1 VYRDKLFQPQAAHT
15 GPAVSLAILPFR
27 NASGDPALDWLG
39 SYMADILTTE
49 VGQSAQLRTVSPNNM
64 HQIFSDLRI
73 SSSTVLD
80 PAAISRVA
88 DSSKA
93 DRVVWGQYVKLGD
106 QIRIDAT
113 LQDIKNNRA
122 VPLKIEVPSEK
133 EIPGAIDRLADS
145 IRQKLALPDDVVKA
159 LKASS
164 FQPTSQSV
172 AALRDYNQG
181 VGFQR
186 EGRNLQAESQ
196 FEAATKEDPAFALAF
211 ARLAQ
216 TYSSLGRDS
225 EAEQSA
231 RKAVDLSQNLP
242 EAEKYL
248 VAAIRSQVT
257 KNYPEAIKANEDLAK
272 ASTGNY
278 RRNT

>member
-1 VYRDKLFQPQAAHT
+1 
-15 GPAVSLAILPFR
+15 
-27 NASGDPALDWLG
+27 
-39 SYMADILTTE
+39 M
-49 VGQSAQLRTVSPNNM
+49 
-64 HQIFSDLRI
+64 
-73 SSSTVLD
+73 LD

-113 LQDIKNNRA
+113 LQDIKNNRT

-172 AALRDYNQG
+172 DCLARLQP
-181 VGFQR
+181 
-186 EGRNLQAESQ
+186 GRRVSAGRQESSGASRNSKPRPRKTPPSRWL
-196 FEAATKEDPAFALAF
+196 FPGWRRPTAVWAATVKLSRRPAKLW
-211 ARLAQ
+211 
-216 TYSSLGRDS
+216 
-225 EAEQSA
+225 
-231 RKAVDLSQNLP
+231 
-242 EAEKYL
+242 
-248 VAAIRSQVT
+248 I
-257 KNYPEAIKANEDLAK
+257 
-272 ASTGNY
+272 
-278 RRNT
+278 